1 MPNSTFP
8 ACRNNLCGQG
18 RRICP
23 TPQACQVPLPDDD
36 SAPLWLRLLT
46 RAGNFV
52 TPAGFW
58 IGYVAGIA
66 CGLLTPWFFSR

>member
-23 TPQACQVPLPDDD
+23 TPQACQVPLPDDAT
-36 SAPLWLRLLT
+36 APLWLRLLT
-46 RAGNFV
+46 KAGDRI
-52 TPAGFW
+52 TLAGFW
-58 IGYVAGIA
+58 IGYPAGVVSA
-66 CGLLTPWFFSR
+66 LLLAWWLA